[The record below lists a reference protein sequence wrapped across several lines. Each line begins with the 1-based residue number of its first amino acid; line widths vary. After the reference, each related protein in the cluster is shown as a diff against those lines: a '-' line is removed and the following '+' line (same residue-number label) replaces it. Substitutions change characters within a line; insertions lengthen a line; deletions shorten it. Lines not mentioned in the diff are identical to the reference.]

1 MFFCFFSLISI
12 FAFKIIIVSVQSSNF
27 SEAVN
32 NNSNFV
38 SLRRDIIDRNKVI
51 IARNIKAYHAAVN
64 PSLVK
69 DKKKFAV
76 KVKLALPEIDIL
88 NLLAKLEKNK
98 YFYIKKRLSADQRD
112 KLWKLGERG
121 LIFEPFQ
128 TRVYPQSDLYSH
140 ILGQVDY
147 DNYGL
152 SGIEYF
158 YDKALRDLKKLIKNS
173 H

>member
-1 MFFCFFSLISI
+1 MNKIKRKKKIVNKNQKSFYFEDYLETNQNISDKKKFLISVDRVYLLFFCFFSLISI

-88 NLLAKLEKNK
+88 NLLAKN
-98 YFYIKKRLSADQRD
+98 
-112 KLWKLGERG
+112 
-121 LIFEPFQ
+121 
-128 TRVYPQSDLYSH
+128 
-140 ILGQVDY
+140 
-147 DNYGL
+147 
-152 SGIEYF
+152 
-158 YDKALRDLKKLIKNS
+158 
-173 H
+173 